1 MYTNILVT
9 GSSGFIAGNLVKK
22 LKSLGFNVITL
33 DLLNDADYSFDI
45 SVYSN
50 FQQINDD
57 IDIIFHLAAQSGG
70 YRSLIEHELDL
81 DWNAKGTLNICMYA
95 KEKKIKK
102 IIYASSMAV
111 YGEGDWLKETD
122 NLNPLSNYGISK
134 LYGETCLKQFSQFG
148 IDYTIFRIFNTYGPG
163 QNLTNGRQGVAAVFV
178 AQILKGNT
186 VNVTGS
192 LDRYRDLTFVDDTV
206 EAITL
211 AIDEKTSKQI
221 YNICSKIQITIR
233 DLINIIIDASGKD
246 VGSLDINN
254 IGKHDGDQH
263 GNTGDNSKLK
273 SLGWEPKVKLD
284 SGIKM
289 FYDYA
294 KNILA

>member
-1 MYTNILVT
+1 MYNNVLVT
-9 GSSGFIAGNLVKK
+9 GSSGFIGGNLAERLKK
-22 LKSLGFNVITL
+22 LGLNVLTL
-33 DLLNDADYSFDI
+33 DLLDDANYTFDI

-50 FQQINDD
+50 FKQITDD

-70 YRSLIEHELDL
+70 YRSLVEHELDL

-134 LYGETCLKQFSQFG
+134 LYGETCLKQFAQFG

-163 QNLTNGRQGVAAVFV
+163 QNLTNGRQGVVAVFV
-178 AQILKGNT
+178 AQILKGNV

-206 EAITL
+206 NAITL
-211 AIDEKTSKQI
+211 GMDGKTSNEV
-221 YNICSKIQITIR
+221 YNVCSKIQITIG
-233 DLINIIIDASGKD
+233 DLINKIIDTSDKNLE
-246 VGSLDINN
+246 SLSIKN
-254 IGKHDGDQH
+254 IGKHDGDQY
-263 GNTGDNSKLK
+263 GNTGDNAKLK
-273 SLGWEPKVKLD
+273 SLGWRPKVTLD
-284 SGIKM
+284 KGINI

-294 KNILA
+294 KSILL